1 MYTLMYPW
9 LLSKIIQNK
18 QSQWG
23 TARRVNLSSN
33 KKMKLNCQTARDLQH
48 RKLLLRE
55 RERER
60 DPAGARSEYGLSK
73 CIGVPGGLPGP

>member
-1 MYTLMYPW
+1 
-9 LLSKIIQNK
+9 
-18 QSQWG
+18 
-23 TARRVNLSSN
+23 
-33 KKMKLNCQTARDLQH
+33 MKLNCQTARDLQH